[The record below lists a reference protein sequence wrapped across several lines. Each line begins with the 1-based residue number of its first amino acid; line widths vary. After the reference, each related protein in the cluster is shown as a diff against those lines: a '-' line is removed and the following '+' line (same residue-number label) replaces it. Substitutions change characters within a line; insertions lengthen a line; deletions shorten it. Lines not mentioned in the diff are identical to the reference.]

1 MSPRRLI
8 SAVSILLT
16 LSFLIG
22 IPAWA
27 DSNVRIVR
35 LSLVDGPVQLDRATG
50 EGFERAI
57 MNMPIAQGMQLWT
70 RGDSRAEVEFE
81 NGNTIRLAP
90 ETKIEFTQLVLRE
103 DGSRQTVVRVDSGRA
118 YVSYTRNSGEDF
130 RIQFGSREVALDRSV
145 HFRLDVL
152 DDRAE
157 AAVFNGDLD
166 LPNLRVKKNNTVA
179 MDLTGGGAF
188 QLVRGIN
195 AALEDGWDG
204 YRLDYHDKY
213 AKAAYKGSSF
223 YGNSDLNYYGAWMSS
238 PYGSCWRPY
247 GFDASWSPYSSG
259 AWAWYPGYGYSW
271 VSLYP
276 WGWQPYRTGAWYF
289 NGGSG
294 YCWTPNYGYPYGRR
308 YGYGWA
314 PVYNAPVTYV
324 PVQPPSNGVTR
335 TPGPRG
341 PGLGLVPVGGVS
353 TSGNWKPTDPITL
366 DRGGRGSR
374 GGTPTVVSGSAGGGT
389 SVSTGVTG
397 ISPTPGTR
405 NPRDSRVF
413 TPDLNS
419 HHQANRGDMPANM
432 RPDRGSRENHS
443 YGPAPRQDRSFD
455 RGPQPNHNFDASRS
469 SAPMGGGGGRMSAP
483 APAPSAPAPSAPAP
497 SHSGGGGGGSRGAVP
512 K

>member
-1 MSPRRLI
+1 MSARRII
-8 SAVSILLT
+8 SALSILLT
-16 LSFLIG
+16 LSLLVC

-90 ETKIEFTQLVLRE
+90 ETKVEFSQLVLRD
-103 DGSRQTVVRVDSGRA
+103 DGSRQTIVRVISGRA

-130 RIQFGSREVALDRSV
+130 RIQFGGREVPLDRSA

-152 DDRAE
+152 DNRAE
-157 AAVFNGDLD
+157 LAVFHGDLD

-179 MDLTGGGAF
+179 MDLTDGGAF

-223 YGNSDLNYYGAWMSS
+223 YGNSDLNYYGAWYSGSS
-238 PYGSCWRPY
+238 GSCWRPY
-247 GFDASWSPYSSG
+247 GFGASWSPYSSG
-259 AWAWYPGYGYSW
+259 AWAWYPGYGYTF

-276 WGWQPYRTGAWYF
+276 WGWQPFRSGAWFY
-289 NGGSG
+289 NSGIG
-294 YCWTPNYGYPYGRR
+294 YCWSPYGGPYSR

-324 PVQPPSNGVTR
+324 PVQPPNGVTR
-335 TPGPRG
+335 TPGPRNTG
-341 PGLGLVPVGGVS
+341 ILGLIPVGGVN
-353 TSGNWKPTDPITL
+353 TSGNWRPTDPIIL
-366 DRGGRGSR
+366 DRGGRSGR
-374 GGTPTVVSGSAGGGT
+374 GGVATVVSGSASGGNGVSAST
-389 SVSTGVTG
+389 SSTTNVNT
-397 ISPTPGTR
+397 TR
-405 NPRDSRVF
+405 PSRDGRGFGSTADV
-413 TPDLNS
+413 NN
-419 HHQANRGDMPANM
+419 HHQANRGDVPANV

-443 YGPAPRQDRSFD
+443 GGPAPRQDRGFD
-455 RGPQPNHNFDASRS
+455 RGPQPDHSFDASRS
-469 SAPMGGGGGRMSAP
+469 SSPSHSSPGPSSAP
-483 APAPSAPAPSAPAP
+483 APAAAPAPT
-497 SHSGGGGGGSRGAVP
+497 HSGGGGGGGGSRGAVP